1 MYWKE
6 YDSKYIQQKV
16 KNVNM
21 VRVFRSLDSNRKDN
35 NIINIYIESWNI
47 DSLFEKTI
55 ECVFWRWHCV
65 DFTRFDITDIFI
77 EIINWWTL
85 SENERSCYDLSFSER
100 FHQLRCRNVI
110 GFRYEDEAH
119 DVHHLVFFSKLHVLN
134 NISLKTINYILYFWT
149 ERKSRS
155 E

>member
-1 MYWKE
+1 
-6 YDSKYIQQKV
+6 
-16 KNVNM
+16 M
-21 VRVFRSLDSNRKDN
+21 VRVFCSLDSNRKDN

-77 EIINWWTL
+77 EIIYWWTL
-85 SENERSCYDLSFSER
+85 SENERCSYNLSFSER
-100 FHQLRCRNVI
+100 VHQLRCRNVI

-119 DVHHLVFFSKLHVLN
+119 DVHHLVFFSKSHLVSKVSDMKKCL
-134 NISLKTINYILYFWT
+134 ILLLAT
-149 ERKSRS
+149 ESKSRL

>member
-1 MYWKE
+1 
-6 YDSKYIQQKV
+6 
-16 KNVNM
+16 M

-77 EIINWWTL
+77 EIIYWWTL
-85 SENERSCYDLSFSER
+85 SENERCSYNLSFSER
-100 FHQLRCRNVI
+100 VHQLRCRNVI

-119 DVHHLVFFSKLHVLN
+119 DVHHLVFFSKSHLVSKVSDMKKCL
-134 NISLKTINYILYFWT
+134 ILLLAT
-149 ERKSRS
+149 ENKSRLQ
-155 E
+155 